1 MVKNILIAIGLPL
14 LAFGIGISFMGF
26 KRKIAARIQRRY
38 GPPFHQPLLDIIKLL
53 SKKSDISHGIIYDL
67 GPMIALG
74 ASILTIFFIPIPGL
88 KLLTGSADVIALLYI
103 MVIGSLGMALGAGE
117 SANPNSSI
125 GIARALTL
133 MFGYDLPF
141 VIVIIS
147 VLLKYHT
154 TNLYA
159 ITQAQAGGHW
169 AMWVLPLSAIVGFIV
184 IYGAMGEHP
193 FDVVTA
199 PHEVATGP
207 MAEYGGKHL
216 GLLFIDHAFHLYI
229 ELALFVDLFMG
240 GASNIGWFYVKMFV
254 LFLIIV
260 FFDEVLPRFRI
271 DDAVRFYWRWPTII
285 ALTSLIIVLIGG

>member
-1 MVKNILIAIGLPL
+1 MVRNILIAIGIPL
-14 LAFGIGISFMGF
+14 LAFTIGISLMMF

-38 GPPFHQPLLDIIKLL
+38 GPTFIQPLLDIFKLL
-53 SKKSDISHGIIYDL
+53 SKQGNITHGVMYDL
-67 GPMIALG
+67 GPIIALA
-74 ASILTIFFIPIPGL
+74 ASMVVIFFIPIPGL

-103 MVIGSLGMALGAGE
+103 MVIGSLAMALGAGE

-133 MFGYDLPF
+133 MLGYDLPF

-147 VLLKYHT
+147 IVLKYHT

-169 AMWVLPLSAIVGFIV
+169 AMWILPLSALVGIVV
-184 IYGAMGEHP
+184 TYGALGEHP
-193 FDVVTA
+193 FDIAVA

-216 GLLFIDHAFHLYI
+216 GLLMINHAFHIYI

-240 GASNIGWFYVKMFV
+240 GASNIFYFYAKMFIVFVV
-254 LFLIIV
+254 LI

-271 DDAVRFYWRWPTII
+271 DDAVRFYWRWPTIL
-285 ALTSLIIVLIGG
+285 ALIGLIIVLVK